1 VKACLKAIQYML
13 PSDSYLNF
21 AIKWYSMRH
30 APGALN
36 GRRAEW
42 SLFIDCLQE
51 FLGYTGSKLLAYKT
65 SKVEASVE
73 VS

>member
-1 VKACLKAIQYML
+1 ML
-13 PSDSYLNF
+13 PSDSYLAF

-42 SLFIDCLQE
+42 SLFMDCLQD
-51 FLGYTGSKLLAYKT
+51 FLGYMGSKLLNYKA
-65 SKVEASVE
+65 SKIEASAE
-73 VS
+73 VNH